1 MKFAFAF
8 LFMFTLSFS
17 HAQLTGGDVVA
28 EGRDVVQGS
37 KFIVEGAHNG
47 WAVMTLAVD
56 REGNVT
62 SANLK
67 ETDLKSSIDKI
78 QIKKH
83 AMALKFV
90 SGTHFPKFHN
100 AEVRITMLKSEN
112 PAQELEI
119 IID

>member
-1 MKFAFAF
+1 MKLVITF
-8 LFMFTLSFS
+8 LFTLTLSLS
-17 HAQLTGGDVVA
+17 YSQLTGGDVLA
-28 EGRDVVQGS
+28 EGRDVVPGS
-37 KFIVEGAHNG
+37 KFIAEGAHNG
-47 WAVMTLAVD
+47 WVVMTLAVD

-62 SANLK
+62 SAQLK
-67 ETDLKSSIDKI
+67 ETNLKSSIDRM
-78 QIKKH
+78 QMKKH

-112 PAQELEI
+112 PPQELEI